1 MPREG
6 GPQRARVRAQRTPAD
21 GVVRVGPLMSIPAI
35 LRDFGC
41 EPGPILASLGFKP
54 TQFEDPDIRI
64 PYVAA
69 SKLLARCV
77 AATGCRHFGLL
88 VGERAGPSSLG
99 IAGFM
104 LRTAP
109 DVGTALRGLVR
120 HLDLHDQ
127 GGVPTLITSGGVTLL
142 GYVIYQPG
150 VAAAEQIYDLSMTI
164 ACNIIRALCGASW
177 NPTEVLLSRRPPR
190 DSAPYRRFFRAP
202 VRFGEDQ
209 SAVAFPT
216 RWLDHRLPSADPLLH
231 RHLEREAGE
240 RHAYED
246 ANLVGALRRLLRQCL
261 STQKCSIT
269 DVARQLDMHER
280 TLNRRLRAEG
290 TTFRRELEE
299 IRYGVAQ
306 RFLTEG
312 AAPLAEIATVLDYAD
327 ASAFSR
333 AFKRWSGITPGEWRA
348 RNARP

>member
-1 MPREG
+1 MP
-6 GPQRARVRAQRTPAD
+6 VD

-35 LRDFGC
+35 LRELDC
-41 EPGPILASLGFKP
+41 EPGPILDSVGLKP
-54 TQFEDPDIRI
+54 AQFEDPDIRI

-69 SKLLARCV
+69 SKLLAHCV

-109 DVGTALRGLVR
+109 DVATALRALVG
-120 HLDLHDQ
+120 HLGLHDQ
-127 GGVPTLITSGGVTLL
+127 GGVPTLVTSGGVTLL
-142 GYVIYQPG
+142 GYAIYQPG
-150 VAAAEQIYDLSMTI
+150 VEATGQIYDLSI
-164 ACNIIRALCGASW
+164 AVACNIMRALCGAGW
-177 NPTEVLLSRRPPR
+177 NPSEVLLSRRPPH
-190 DSAPYRRFFRAP
+190 DPTPYRRFFRAP
-202 VRFGEDQ
+202 VRFGEDE
-209 SAVAFPT
+209 SAVVFPT
-216 RWLDHRLPSADPLLH
+216 RWLDHRLSTADPLLH
-231 RHLEREAGE
+231 RHLERQARE

-246 ANLVGALRRLLRQCL
+246 ANVVGALRRLLRQCL
-261 STQKCSIT
+261 STQKCAIT
-269 DVARQLDMHER
+269 DIAKQLDMHER

-306 RFLTEG
+306 RFLTG
-312 AAPLAEIATVLDYAD
+312 STAPLSEIATALGYAD
-327 ASAFSR
+327 ASTFNR
-333 AFKRWSGITPGEWRA
+333 AFKRWSGLAPAQWRA